1 MACTE
6 KNGEVDL
13 QRLFSSLNP
22 TQAEETSLTMMHSD
36 KESVD
41 TEAFLAKMNPM
52 EVHAWKMQ

>member
-52 EVHAWKMQ
+52 EH